1 MKWQSLLEWVADE
14 PVFSSALLLSGK
26 VSAPQVRLQ
35 LSRWVKDGRLIQLRR
50 GLYALAPVWRKV
62 EPHPFLIANRLQRG
76 SYVSAQSALAF
87 YGLIPEHVP
96 VVTSVGPGRPE
107 TVQNPLGGFQF
118 NHLAR
123 QLLFGYSQIEVAPKQ
138 LAFVASPEKA
148 LLDLIHLTA
157 GADSEEYL
165 RQLRLQNPEALNIA
179 TMIELAK
186 RSSKPKLIRASRLVG
201 PLLEEER
208 GGRIAGEN
216 AAAEKAWS

>member
-1 MKWQSLLEWVADE
+1 MKWQSLIGLVADE
-14 PVFSSALLLSGK
+14 PAFSSALLLSGK
-26 VSAPQVRLQ
+26 VSAQQVRLQ
-35 LSRWVKDGRLIQLRR
+35 LSRWVTNGRLIQLRR

-62 EPHPFLIANRLQRG
+62 EPHPFLVANRLQRG

-87 YGLIPEHVP
+87 HGMIPEYVP

-107 TVQNPLGGFQF
+107 TVRNPLGAFRF

-123 QLLFGYSQIEVAPKQ
+123 QLLFGYSQVVVAPKQ

-157 GADSEEYL
+157 GADSVKYL
-165 RQLRLQNPEALNIA
+165 QQLRLQNPETLNMA
-179 TMIELAK
+179 TMTELAK
-186 RSSKPKLIRASRLVG
+186 RSSKPKLIRATRLVG

-208 GGRIAGEN
+208 GETL
-216 AAAEKAWS
+216 

>member
-1 MKWQSLLEWVADE
+1 MKWQVLLELVADE
-14 PVFSSALLLSGK
+14 PLFSTALLLSGK

-35 LSRWVKDGRLIQLRR
+35 LSRWVRDGRLIQLRR
-50 GLYALAPVWRKV
+50 GLYAMAPVWRKV

-76 SYVSAQSALAF
+76 SYVSSQSALAF

-107 TVQNPLGGFQF
+107 TVRNPLGAFQF

-123 QLLFGYSQIEVAPKQ
+123 QLLYGYSQIEVAPKQ

-157 GADSEEYL
+157 GADSAKYIRE
-165 RQLRLQNPEALNIA
+165 LRLQNPDAFNIQN
-179 TMIELAK
+179 MIELAQC
-186 RSSKPKLIRASRLVG
+186 SGKPKLMRAARLVG

-208 GGRIAGEN
+208 GE
-216 AAAEKAWS
+216 